1 MNNKIYS
8 YGMYLFRIIALV
20 VMSVI
25 TFAGI
30 ADAQVTGK
38 TQQGLAV
45 KKVRLWT
52 ENNNVIPVCWE
63 TNGYDRE
70 KDIVQEAVT
79 HTWQEF
85 ANITFSGWGLCP
97 IGGMIGGSA
106 TAKQVRIRISPQG
119 KDNAGGGGSARVGMD
134 ALSSAQDNNPGMNMS
149 FNPDGSANKGRV
161 EYIAVHEFGHVLGFI
176 HEQDSPNHN
185 AAHCAGGSEA
195 NATSLTD
202 YDPDSVMNYC
212 NKDGNMKGYLT
223 MKDIQGL
230 WKTYGTRNIRSKNQ
244 NEWRRCSYCYTLFY
258 DGYANK
264 GVCSFNDGGH
274 EAASTSPNYFLPYD
288 TPETPKAQ
296 ANWRFCN
303 KCHGM
308 FWDGYPGKGSC
319 PAGGGHTAQ
328 GYNFT
333 LTHDVIGSAI
343 TSENYRFCTKC
354 HGLFW
359 DGGKRMK
366 GSCPAGGGH
375 TAQGYNFVL
384 RHQPFIPMGSL
395 NNLRLKGPKKPKLP
409 LPPDLLGRPKP

>member
-1 MNNKIYS
+1 
-8 YGMYLFRIIALV
+8 
-20 VMSVI
+20 
-25 TFAGI
+25 
-30 ADAQVTGK
+30 
-38 TQQGLAV
+38 
-45 KKVRLWT
+45 
-52 ENNNVIPVCWE
+52 
-63 TNGYDRE
+63 
-70 KDIVQEAVT
+70 
-79 HTWQEF
+79 
-85 ANITFSGWGLCP
+85 
-97 IGGMIGGSA
+97 
-106 TAKQVRIRISPQG
+106 
-119 KDNAGGGGSARVGMD
+119 
-134 ALSSAQDNNPGMNMS
+134 MS

-185 AAHCAGGSEA
+185 AAHCAGASEA

-223 MKDIQGL
+223 MKDIEGL
-230 WKTYGTRNIRSKNQ
+230 WKTYGTRNTKNQ
-244 NEWRRCSYCYTLFY
+244 NEWRRCLKCFTLFY

-264 GVCSFNDGGH
+264 GVCSKGGGGH
-274 EAASTSPNYFLPYD
+274 FAAGSPNYFLPYD

-319 PAGGGHTAQ
+319 PTGGGHTAQ

-343 TSENYRFCTKC
+343 TQEDYRFCTKC

-359 DGGKRMK
+359 DGTRYK
-366 GSCPAGGGH
+366 GTCPAGGGH

-384 RHQPFIPMGSL
+384 RHQPSD
-395 NNLRLKGPKKPKLP
+395 RLYKRLGKPKP
-409 LPPDLLGRPKP
+409 

>member
-1 MNNKIYS
+1 
-8 YGMYLFRIIALV
+8 
-20 VMSVI
+20 
-25 TFAGI
+25 
-30 ADAQVTGK
+30 
-38 TQQGLAV
+38 
-45 KKVRLWT
+45 
-52 ENNNVIPVCWE
+52 
-63 TNGYDRE
+63 
-70 KDIVQEAVT
+70 
-79 HTWQEF
+79 
-85 ANITFSGWGLCP
+85 
-97 IGGMIGGSA
+97 
-106 TAKQVRIRISPQG
+106 
-119 KDNAGGGGSARVGMD
+119 
-134 ALSSAQDNNPGMNMS
+134 MS

-185 AAHCAGGSEA
+185 AAHCAGASEA

-223 MKDIQGL
+223 LKDIQGL
-230 WKTYGTRNIRSKNQ
+230 RKTYGTRNIRSKNQ
-244 NEWRRCSYCYTLFY
+244 NEWRRCSKCYTLFY

-264 GVCSFNDGGH
+264 GVCPTSGGH
-274 EAASTSPNYFLPYD
+274 SGAYQHNNFLPYD

-308 FWDGYPGKGSC
+308 FWDGYPKKGSC

-333 LTHDVIGSAI
+333 LTHDVIGSAL
-343 TSENYRFCTKC
+343 TQEDYRFCIKC

-359 DGGKRMK
+359 DGISIK

-384 RHQPFIPMGSL
+384 RHEPYIPKNSL
-395 NNLRLKGPKKPKLP
+395 NNLRL
-409 LPPDLLGRPKP
+409 RPKPKP

>member
-1 MNNKIYS
+1 LEISNLRLAEKEFRLSYEPVEISKLRREIMNNKIYS

-45 KKVRLWT
+45 RKVRLWT

-70 KDIVQEAVT
+70 KEIVREAVT
-79 HTWQEF
+79 HTWEEF

-97 IGGMIGGSA
+97 SGGIFGSA
-106 TAKQVRIRISPQG
+106 TSKQVRIRISPQG
-119 KDNAGGGGSARVGMD
+119 KGNGGADGSARAGMD

-176 HEQDSPNHN
+176 HEQNSPNHN
-185 AAHCAGGSEA
+185 AAHCAGSSEA
-195 NATSLTD
+195 NATALTN

-212 NKDGNMKGYLT
+212 NKDGNGKGFLT
-223 MKDIQGL
+223 LKDIDGL
-230 WKTYGTRNIRSKNQ
+230 RKIYGTRNIRSKNQ
-244 NEWRRCSYCYTLFY
+244 NEWWLCSKCYTLFY
-258 DGYANK
+258 NGYANK
-264 GVCSFNDGGH
+264 GVCPLGGGH
-274 EAASTSPNYFLPYD
+274 HANTAIQLNYFLPYD

-308 FWDGYPGKGSC
+308 FWDGY
-319 PAGGGHTAQ
+319 
-328 GYNFT
+328 
-333 LTHDVIGSAI
+333 DAI
-343 TSENYRFCTKC
+343 
-354 HGLFW
+354 
-359 DGGKRMK
+359 K

-384 RHQPFIPMGSL
+384 RHQQPFKPMKSL
-395 NNLRLKGPKKPKLP
+395 NNLRLRGPKPKLP
-409 LPPDLLGRPKP
+409 QPPDLLGRPKP

>member
-1 MNNKIYS
+1 MNNKILNYE
-8 YGMYLFRIIALV
+8 MRLFRIIALV

-38 TQQGLAV
+38 TKQGLAV

-70 KDIVQEAVT
+70 KEIVQEAVT
-79 HTWQEF
+79 HTWEEF
-85 ANITFSGWGLCP
+85 ANITFTGWGFCP

-106 TAKQVRIRISPQG
+106 TAEHVRIRISPQG
-119 KDNAGGGGSARVGMD
+119 KNDKGEYIDAGAGGSALVGMD

-149 FNPDGSANKGRV
+149 FNPDGTADKGRV
-161 EYIAVHEFGHVLGFI
+161 EYIAVHEFGHLLGFI

-185 AAHCAGGSEA
+185 AAHCAGASEA

-212 NKDGNMKGYLT
+212 NKDGNRKGFLT
-223 MKDIQGL
+223 LKDIDGL
-230 WKTYGTRNIRSKNQ
+230 RKTYGTRNIRSKNQ
-244 NEWRRCSYCYTLFY
+244 NEWWLCSKCYTLFY
-258 DGYANK
+258 NGYANK
-264 GVCSFNDGGH
+264 GVCPLGGGH
-274 EAASTSPNYFLPYD
+274 HANTAIQLNYFLPYD

-296 ANWRFCN
+296 ANWGFCN

-308 FWDGYPGKGSC
+308 FWDGYPNKGSC
-319 PAGGGHTAQ
+319 PTGGGHAAQ

-333 LTHDVIGSAI
+333 LTHNVIASAM
-343 TSENYRFCTKC
+343 TQENWRFCTKC

-359 DGGKRMK
+359 DGDPNK
-366 GSCPAGGGH
+366 GSCPTGGGH
-375 TAQGYNFVL
+375 TAAGYNFVL
-384 RHQPFIPMGSL
+384 RHQGYRP
-395 NNLRLKGPKKPKLP
+395 PKKPESST
-409 LPPDLLGRPKP
+409 KP